1 MTSLYSN
8 TKELQLRLLIATVR
22 EQTDRRRWK
31 VEEENKEGGDN
42 YLS

>member
-8 TKELQLRLLIATVR
+8 TNELQLRLLIATVR
-22 EQTDRRRWK
+22 EQ
-31 VEEENKEGGDN
+31 EENKEGGDN